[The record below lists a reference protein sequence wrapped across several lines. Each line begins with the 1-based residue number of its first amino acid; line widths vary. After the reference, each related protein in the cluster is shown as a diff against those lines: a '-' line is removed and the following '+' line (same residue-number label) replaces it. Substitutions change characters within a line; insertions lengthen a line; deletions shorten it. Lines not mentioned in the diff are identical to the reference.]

1 MKISAKKKSLY
12 ADLSLLLVA
21 IIWGSSFVVIKNA
34 LDYINPVYILVL
46 RFALSSVLMAFVF
59 WKRFREINK
68 KDIKA
73 GAIIGFFL
81 FLAFLTQT
89 IGLKYTTVSKQAFI
103 TASYVVIVPFFYW
116 GITKKKPDIY
126 EFVAAILCLIGI
138 GLLSLEEGLSI
149 NLGDGLTM
157 VCAVFFALH
166 IISIEYF
173 AKDHD
178 PIILTIVQFAVAAI
192 LSFIVVLIFN
202 IKLGS
207 FGKEVGFS
215 ILYVAVVST
224 LIAFGIQ
231 NVAQKYTSST
241 HTAIILSM
249 ESVFGSIFSVL
260 LLGDKLTVK
269 LFLGCLIVLLSILT
283 AETKWNFLRKNN

>member
-1 MKISAKKKSLY
+1 MKVLAKKKSLY

-68 KDIKA
+68 EDIKA

-126 EFVAAILCLIGI
+126 EFMAAILCLIGV
-138 GLLSLEEGLSI
+138 GLLSLEESFSI

-260 LLGDKLTVK
+260 LLGDKFTVK
-269 LFLGCLIVLLSILT
+269 LFLGCLIVLISILT

>member
-1 MKISAKKKSLY
+1 MKVLAKKKSLY

-126 EFVAAILCLIGI
+126 EFMAAILCLIGV
-138 GLLSLEEGLSI
+138 GLLSLEESFSI

-192 LSFIVVLIFN
+192 FSFIVVLIFN

>member
-192 LSFIVVLIFN
+192 FSFIVVLIFN

>member
-59 WKRFREINK
+59 WKRFRKINK
-68 KDIKA
+68 EDIKA

>member
-1 MKISAKKKSLY
+1 MKILAKKKSLY

-59 WKRFREINK
+59 WKRFRKINK
-68 KDIKA
+68 EDIKA